1 MKNRIPLLF
10 LIVASLGC
18 NEKPASTTSNS
29 ITGTWKLASSKIIS
43 KGDTTITFP
52 VANQEMIKMFTER
65 EFAFFKHNTNHTS
78 KDSAVFDAGSG
89 TYTLN
94 GENYSEHLTYCNYRE
109 WENRDFHF
117 NLRMHN
123 DTLIQTG
130 IEKIDSLNID
140 QEILEIYVKKR

>member
-65 EFAFFKHNTNHTS
+65 EFAFFKHNTNRTS

-89 TYTLN
+89 TYTLD

-117 NLRMHN
+117 NLRVQN

>member
-1 MKNRIPLLF
+1 M

-18 NEKPASTTSNS
+18 SEKPASSPPSS
-29 ITGTWKLASSKIIS
+29 IAGTWKLVSSKIIS

-52 VANQEMIKMFTER
+52 IANQEMIKMFTDK
-65 EFAFFKHNTNHTS
+65 EFAFFKHDTNHAS

-94 GENYSEHLTYCNYRE
+94 GEAYSEHLTYCNYRE

-117 NLRMHN
+117 NLRVQN

-130 IEKIDSLNID
+130 IEKIDSLNIN